1 MGLTAISARPNAAL
15 TTFASWT
22 DPGHPGLSE
31 KSREREEM
39 EREDIGAIE
48 QLASKKCDVGDNALP
63 TVLQFE
69 APPMLKQSQCWR
81 LICDYRILCHDMSVL
96 QESMSQ
102 KSNMK

>member
-1 MGLTAISARPNAAL
+1 MQINPDQKTMSIKTRSLAEDWGSRYRVGLTAISARPNVAL

-63 TVLQFE
+63 AVLQFE
-69 APPMLKQSQCWR
+69 APPMLKQSQ
-81 LICDYRILCHDMSVL
+81 
-96 QESMSQ
+96 
-102 KSNMK
+102 